1 MKPTRNSWN
10 CLSFVF
16 QCQFSYYG
24 KIKSLAKLC
33 AICEGQSEIRDLCM
47 RFMPYLNLEHLIR
60 LCNRSFQVASIRMLA
75 KLSNSSPCAL
85 MRSIHFSK
93 SSRRVFL
100 LRSNCTPIHR
110 RFRCVT
116 RHVQRT
122 ATNYNTLLHDAIDCI
137 TSVLVALRLVRLF
150 PRSSNGKK
158 N

>member
-16 QCQFSYYG
+16 QCQFSFYG

-33 AICEGQSEIRDLCM
+33 ALCEGQSELRDLCM
-47 RFMPYLNLEHLIR
+47 RFLNYKPYLNLKHLIQ
-60 LCNRSFQVASIRMLA
+60 LCNFSRSFQVASIRMLA

-85 MRSIHFSK
+85 MCSIHFSK

-116 RHVQRT
+116 RHVQRMT
-122 ATNYNTLLHDAIDCI
+122 TNYNTLLYDAIDCI
-137 TSVLVALRLVRLF
+137 TTVLVAL
-150 PRSSNGKK
+150 
-158 N
+158 